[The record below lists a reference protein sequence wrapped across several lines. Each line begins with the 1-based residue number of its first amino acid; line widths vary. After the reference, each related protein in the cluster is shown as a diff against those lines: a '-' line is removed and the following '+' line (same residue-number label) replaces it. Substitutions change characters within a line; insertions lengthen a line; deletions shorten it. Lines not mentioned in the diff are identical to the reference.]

1 MLIRMVAGII
11 RIEYILGNLLLSEHT
26 LSGCNKLLALRDTL
40 LVSLKHSD
48 LNSVL
53 TLGVSSTAKSL
64 IELASSLLL
73 TRCIVVT
80 DKLA

>member
-1 MLIRMVAGII
+1 MVVGIT
-11 RIEYILGNLLLSEHT
+11 RTEYIVGNLSFSEHT
-26 LSGCNKLLALRDTL
+26 LSGCNKLLELLDTL
-40 LVSLKHSD
+40 LVNLKHSD

-73 TRCIVVT
+73 TRCIVVM